1 VGASAPRGAAQGKS
15 AKTARPAQQRAARA
29 LSAGC
34 AQCVSWYKG
43 APSGT
48 ARGADL
54 HHDAMT
60 RGFYTIL
67 AAQFFSALA
76 DNALLFAAISL
87 LKVLNPACV
96 SESGE
101 CWQTP
106 VLQQF
111 FVFAYIVLAPFVGPF
126 ADGLPKGRV
135 MFISNAV
142 KLTGCLAMLWGMHPL
157 FAYGVVG
164 IGAAMY
170 SPAKYGIL
178 TEYLPP
184 QQLVLANGWMEGLT
198 VGAIIHGALLG
209 GFLVGPQFAAAAV
222 HSQAGTWFDSPAK
235 LAIGAIVLIYLAAAV
250 TNLYIPR
257 VAIDHRLP
265 KKTPIYI
272 LQDFWHCFRLLWRD
286 PLGQASLAV
295 TTLFWGAGATLR
307 LIVLAWAATV
317 LNFGPQ
323 RAIEL
328 SAVTAV
334 GIAIGAVL
342 AARFVSLQRA
352 VKVLPVGIG
361 MGLCVMGMVLITDW
375 RLAVAML
382 MLIGAMGGFF
392 VVPMNAL
399 LQHRGHL
406 LMGAGHS
413 IAVQNFNENL
423 SILLLLGAYA
433 LMIRA
438 QLEIDTITVLF
449 GLLVASVMYLLWRR
463 HRHDQDEGAM

>member
-1 VGASAPRGAAQGKS
+1 
-15 AKTARPAQQRAARA
+15 
-29 LSAGC
+29 
-34 AQCVSWYKG
+34 
-43 APSGT
+43 
-48 ARGADL
+48 
-54 HHDAMT
+54 MT

-76 DNALLFAAISL
+76 DNALLFAAIAL

-96 SESGE
+96 TESGE

-111 FVFAYIVLAPFVGPF
+111 FVFAYIALAPFVGPF
-126 ADGLPKGRV
+126 ADALPKGRV

-142 KLTGCLAMLWGMHPL
+142 KLSGCLAMLWGMQPL
-157 FAYGVVG
+157 LAYGVVG

-184 QQLVLANGWMEGLT
+184 QRLVLANGWMEGLT
-198 VGAIIHGALLG
+198 VGAIVLGAILG
-209 GFLVGPQFAAAAV
+209 GFLVGPRFAAFAAHV
-222 HSQAGTWFDSPAK
+222 HVGQAGGWLEGPAK
-235 LAIGAIVLIYLAAAV
+235 LAIGTIVLLYLIAAAI
-250 TNLYIPR
+250 NLYIPR

-265 KKTPIYI
+265 KKTPVYI

-286 PLGQASLAV
+286 PLGQVSLAV

-307 LIVLAWAATV
+307 LIVLTWAATV

-328 SAVTAV
+328 TAVTAV
-334 GIAIGAVL
+334 GIALGSVL
-342 AARFVSLQRA
+342 AARFVTLQRA
-352 VKVLPVGIG
+352 VKVLPVGIA
-361 MGLCVMGMVLITDW
+361 MGFGVMSMVFVSDW
-375 RLAVAML
+375 RLAVAIL

-423 SILLLLGAYA
+423 SILVLLGAYA
-433 LMIRA
+433 LMLRA
-438 QLEIDTITVLF
+438 ELEIDTITIVF